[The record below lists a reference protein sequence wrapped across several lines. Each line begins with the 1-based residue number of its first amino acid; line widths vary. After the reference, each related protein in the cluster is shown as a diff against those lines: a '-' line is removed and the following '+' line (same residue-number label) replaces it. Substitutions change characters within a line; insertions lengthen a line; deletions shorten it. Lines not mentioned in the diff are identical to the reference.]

1 MEAILKRN
9 LLSSATDNLVRSA
22 GIREHTISLD
32 MLESV
37 AKMRYS
43 LLVVAELLQHR
54 VNEQGHN
61 QSLYGVA
68 GNRLLEEA
76 RYFKSCALTFSQH
89 VYRHACTD
97 TKINTFDTTGGSNTT
112 GPIVY
117 LLKLLVHQAGF
128 SCLAKIVRGDSQLK
142 WIVPK
147 ELEQEEV
154 HVHVYTHQAQ
164 QAMICYYLV
173 LSM

>member
-9 LLSSATDNLVRSA
+9 LLSSATDTLVRSA
-22 GIREHTISLD
+22 GVRVHTISLD

-37 AKMRYS
+37 AKVRYS
-43 LLVVAELLQHR
+43 LLVVAQLLQHR

-68 GNRLLEEA
+68 GHRLLEEA

-89 VYRHACTD
+89 VCFILSRHACTD
-97 TKINTFDTTGGSNTT
+97 TSINTFVTTDTT

-117 LLKLLVHQAGF
+117 LLKLLVCQAGC
-128 SCLAKIVRGDSQLK
+128 SCLAKIVRDPQLK

-147 ELEQEEV
+147 ELEREE
-154 HVHVYTHQAQ
+154 VYTH
-164 QAMICYYLV
+164 
-173 LSM
+173 